1 MERFNEVTQSLQIEL
16 INVKLNI
23 KYEWMK
29 GKPMDVKNLFYYET
43 KIGKIG
49 IAEKDNKITNVFF
62 GLYKLKDNISINE
75 TSIIKLTIS
84 QIEEYLLGK
93 RISFDIPINPIGT
106 KFQLSVWEQL
116 RNIPYG
122 ETRSYKQIAQGIG
135 NVKACRAV
143 GLANNRNPVAI
154 LVPCHRVIGSDGK
167 LVGYAGGLNIKKF
180 LLDLENSYYKKS

>member
-1 MERFNEVTQSLQIEL
+1 MKIEAMD
-16 INVKLNI
+16 IKNV
-23 KYEWMK
+23 
-29 GKPMDVKNLFYYET
+29 FYYDTE
-43 KIGKIG
+43 IGKIG
-49 IAEKDNKITNVFF
+49 IAEKDNEITDVFF
-62 GLYKLKDNISINE
+62 GVSKLKENININE

-84 QIEEYLLGK
+84 QIKEYLMGL
-93 RISFDIPINPIGT
+93 RTSVDIPINPIGT

-122 ETRSYKQIAQGIG
+122 ETRSYKQIAKSIG

>member
-1 MERFNEVTQSLQIEL
+1 MKIEAMD
-16 INVKLNI
+16 IKNV
-23 KYEWMK
+23 
-29 GKPMDVKNLFYYET
+29 FYYDTE
-43 KIGKIG
+43 IGKIG
-49 IAEKDNKITNVFF
+49 IAEKDNEITDVFF
-62 GLYKLKDNISINE
+62 GVSKLKENININE

-84 QIEEYLLGK
+84 QIKEYLMGL
-93 RISFDIPINPIGT
+93 RTSFDIPINPIGT

-122 ETRSYKQIAQGIG
+122 ETRSYKQIAQDIG